1 MSEEKIDAGL
11 SFAELDLAPE
21 LLQAVRD
28 AGYTHPTPIQQQ
40 AIPLALA
47 GRDLIG
53 LAQTGTGKTAGFTLP
68 IVQNL
73 ISAPI
78 TDAKG
83 EPAHRV
89 RVLILTPTRELAAQ
103 VEESFRKYGKYTQLM
118 SFPFSVESGSSRNRR
133 RFFAEWTSSWRHR
146 DDFWITWSGRTSHS
160 TTSKSWS

>member
-1 MSEEKIDAGL
+1 MIEEKIDAGL
-11 SFAELDLAPE
+11 SFADLDLAPE
-21 LLQAVRD
+21 VLQAVRD

-68 IVQNL
+68 IVHNL

-103 VEESFRKYGKYTQLM
+103 VEESFRKYGKYTQLRVVPIFGGVGIEPQ
-118 SFPFSVESGSSRNRR
+118 SKALRR
-133 RFFAEWTSSWRHR
+133 GE
-146 DDFWITWSGRTSHS
+146 IGRASCRERV
-160 TTSKSWS
+160 